1 MKEAI
6 HFIRKA
12 MIDRLT
18 GAVSI
23 NGNIVSVYNQVPSD
37 VSYPFIRIYS
47 VSSNESDFNQSSFIS
62 ETITRIEV
70 ATRYQG
76 DSGGELDSNLIIN
89 QILELIRTRSA
100 GYFDLSSDNF
110 KVFTCIKEN
119 CTYLNEYDDDHTYYR
134 AIMEISNK
142 IQQL

>member
-12 MIDRLT
+12 MIDRL
-18 GAVSI
+18 
-23 NGNIVSVYNQVPSD
+23 NGNISLNGNNVPVYNQVPSS

-47 VSSNESDFNQSSFIS
+47 VSSNETDYNATSYIS
-62 ETITRIEV
+62 ETITRIDV

-76 DSGGELDSNLIIN
+76 DSGGELDCNLIIN
-89 QILELIRTRSA
+89 QILELVRTRSA
-100 GYFDLSSDNF
+100 GYFDLSSDGF
-110 KVFTCIKEN
+110 KVFTCTKDS
-119 CTYLNEYDDDHTYYR
+119 CTYLSDVDEDYTYYR
-134 AIMEISNK
+134 AVLEISNK